1 MGFLRKSPEGTHIG
15 QIKDAYLSV
24 TADITRLQKEV
35 ILFWGPGAAPASLGL
50 FAYHLLQELQEIL
63 SSFTSAK
70 VGGIPCWLNC
80 CTRGACLKGYVKE
93 GV

>member
-35 ILFWGPGAAPASLGL
+35 IFFWGPGQHLPRLVALLIICCRTCKKYLAPSCR
-50 FAYHLLQELQEIL
+50 Q
-63 SSFTSAK
+63 K
-70 VGGIPCWLNC
+70 
-80 CTRGACLKGYVKE
+80 
-93 GV
+93 